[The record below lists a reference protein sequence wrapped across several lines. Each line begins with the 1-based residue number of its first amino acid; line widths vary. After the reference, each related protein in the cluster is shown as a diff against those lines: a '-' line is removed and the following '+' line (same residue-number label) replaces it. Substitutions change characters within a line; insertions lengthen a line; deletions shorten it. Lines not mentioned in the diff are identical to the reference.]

1 MHGTLFKFT
10 FIVTQAK
17 NDIILLLVRS
27 HYFKNQFTMILW
39 QMCLGL
45 PILILCCSSWELRAQ
60 GIDTNVVQDSHGAII
75 RGDLSKRRI
84 ALVFTGDEFADG
96 GEIIKNTLKKND
108 VKASFFLTGKF
119 YRNKNFKTLIRDL
132 QKDGHYLGAHSDK
145 HLLYADWIKRD
156 SLLVSEKKFHRDI
169 ENNYRSMKKFNIE
182 KSAASFF
189 LPPFEWYNSAISQW
203 VQDAGLQL
211 VNFSPGTLSAA
222 DYTYPEMGKRYRS
235 SEMIYQS
242 IMEYEETN
250 AHGLNG
256 FILLLHIGTDPRR
269 TDKFY
274 HSLDELIIVLQRKG
288 YIFSRI
294 DSLLL

>member
-1 MHGTLFKFT
+1 
-10 FIVTQAK
+10 
-17 NDIILLLVRS
+17 
-27 HYFKNQFTMILW
+27 MILW
-39 QMCLGL
+39 QMCLL
-45 PILILCCSSWELRAQ
+45 PILILCCSSWELRGQ
-60 GIDTNVVQDSHGAII
+60 GVDTNVVRDSHGAII
-75 RGDLSKRRI
+75 RGDLSRKRI

-96 GEIIKNTLKKND
+96 AVIIKNTLTKND
-108 VKASFFLTGKF
+108 VKASFFLTGNF
-119 YRNKNFKTLIRDL
+119 YRNKNFNTLIKEL

-156 SLLVSEKKFHRDI
+156 SLLVSEKKFQRDI
-169 ENNYRSMKKFNIE
+169 ENNYRRMKKFNIE

-203 VQDAGLQL
+203 VQHAGLQL

-235 SEMIYQS
+235 SKTIYQS
-242 IMEYEETN
+242 IMEYEEKD

-274 HSLDELIIVLQRKG
+274 HSLDEVITELQRKG

-294 DSLLL
+294 DSLLLQDSGPIK